1 MEFNIEKVPSWAHNW
16 CYYFA
21 AIGIASIVVGF
32 IGLFTMKKTSVAM
45 TLLFLTAAFVQSATA
60 MTLFWMCR
68 SSLPGPTQSASISLP
83 NISFGTPRGD
93 ALAPSGKWLAT
104 DVNPDYRGEL
114 ASQFSG

>member
-1 MEFNIEKVPSWAHNW
+1 MEFNLEKVPSWAHNW

-32 IGLFTMKKTSVAM
+32 IGLFTMKKTNVAM
-45 TLLFLTAAFVQSATA
+45 ILLFLTAALIQSATA

-68 SSLPGPTQSASISLP
+68 SSLPGPRSVPVTLP

-93 ALAPSGKWLAT
+93 ESAPAGKWLAT
-104 DVNPDYRGEL
+104 DVNPDYRGVL

>member
-1 MEFNIEKVPSWAHNW
+1 MDFNLEKVPSWASTW

-21 AIGIASIVVGF
+21 AIGIASILVGF
-32 IGLFTMKKTSVAM
+32 IGLFTMKRTSVAM
-45 TLLFLTAAFVQSATA
+45 TLLFLTAALVQAATA

-68 SSLPGPTQSASISLP
+68 SSLPAPARSVSVSLP

-93 ALAPSGKWLAT
+93 ATAPAGKWLAT